1 MGFIIIGNGP
11 AGVTAAHKIATSAPN
26 GFPVLLFSDEKYPFY
41 AKPKLPSY
49 VGDATIIA
57 DDVLIYDENW
67 YKRQKI
73 ELHLNE
79 KVERVNP
86 KERQITTKNG
96 VYSFSRLLLA
106 TGASCYIPSI
116 QGAGQEN
123 FFTIRTLNDAVAI
136 RKQLIE
142 SNSVV
147 VIGGGILG
155 LEIAHACTNQKK
167 SVHVV
172 EFFPYLLPKQL
183 DQEGASILQGILER
197 QGMQFHLGTTVE
209 TILGDNKV
217 KGIRLADDREI
228 PAEMALTCAGI
239 VPNKILAEQAGI
251 ACNRGVLVDDY
262 LETNVEGI
270 YAAGDVAEHN
280 KTIYGLWNISQ
291 EQARV
296 AAANML
302 KPRSQKYSG
311 SKIGTTLKVAS
322 LYLTS
327 LGSVSPQETA
337 NTEIRKF
344 YNEKTPEYVKL
355 FLVEDRIQGAI
366 ILGTKRGIPLIRRL
380 FLKDEPVNRF
390 SNEIKQL
397 FPGLV

>member
-11 AGVTAAHKIATSAPN
+11 AGVTAARTIATAAPK
-26 GFPVLLFSDEKYPFY
+26 GFPVLLFSDEDYPHY

-49 VGDATIIA
+49 VGDATITA
-57 DDVLIYDENW
+57 DNVVLYDEHW

-86 KERQITTKNG
+86 EERQITTKYG
-96 VYSFSRLLLA
+96 AYSFSRLLLA
-106 TGASCYIPSI
+106 TGASCYVPPM
-116 QGAGQEN
+116 QGGRQEN
-123 FFTIRTLNDAVAI
+123 FFTIRTLSDAIAI

-142 SNSVV
+142 SDSVV

-155 LEIAHACTNQKK
+155 LEIAHACRKK

-172 EFFPYLLPKQL
+172 EYFPYLLPKQL
-183 DQEGASILQGILER
+183 DQEGASILQGILEK
-197 QGMQFHLGTTVE
+197 QGLQFHLGTTVE

-217 KGIRLADDREI
+217 KGVRLADDREI
-228 PAEMALTCAGI
+228 PAEMALICAGI
-239 VPNKILAEQAGI
+239 IPKKTLAEQAGI
-251 ACNRGVLVDDY
+251 ACNRGILVDDY
-262 LETNVEGI
+262 LETSIEGI

-280 KTIYGLWNISQ
+280 NTIYGLWNISQ

-311 SKIGTTLKVAS
+311 SKIGTTLKVAN

-327 LGSVSPQETA
+327 LGNISPQETA
-337 NTEIRKF
+337 
-344 YNEKTPEYVKL
+344 
-355 FLVEDRIQGAI
+355 
-366 ILGTKRGIPLIRRL
+366 
-380 FLKDEPVNRF
+380 
-390 SNEIKQL
+390 
-397 FPGLV
+397 

>member
-11 AGVTAAHKIATSAPN
+11 AGVAAARKIASAAPN
-26 GFPVLLFSDEKYPFY
+26 GFPILVFSDEDYPHY

-49 VGDATIIA
+49 VGDATITA
-57 DDVLIYDENW
+57 DDVVLYDEHW
-67 YKRQKI
+67 YERQNI

-79 KVERVNP
+79 KVERINSE
-86 KERQITTKNG
+86 ERQITTKDG

-106 TGASCYIPSI
+106 TGASCYVPPI
-116 QGAGQEN
+116 QGAKQEN
-123 FFTIRTLNDAVAI
+123 FFTIRTLKNAVAI

-142 SNSVV
+142 SDSVV

-155 LEIAHACTNQKK
+155 LEIAHACVKQKK

-172 EFFPYLLPKQL
+172 EYFPYLLPKQL
-183 DQEGASILQGILER
+183 DQEGASILQGVLER
-197 QGMQFHLGTTVE
+197 QGLQFHLGMTVE

-217 KGIRLADDREI
+217 KGVRLGDNREI
-228 PAEMALTCAGI
+228 PVEMALTCAGI
-239 VPNKILAEQAGI
+239 VPNKALAEQAGI
-251 ACNRGVLVDDY
+251 ACNRGILVDDY
-262 LETNVEGI
+262 LETSIEGI
-270 YAAGDVAEHN
+270 YAAGDAAEHN

-311 SKIGTTLKVAS
+311 SKIGTTLKVANI
-322 LYLTS
+322 YLTS
-327 LGSVSPQETA
+327 FGSVSTQETA
-337 NTEIRKF
+337 NTEIRQF
-344 YNEKTPEYVKL
+344 HNEKTPEYVKL

-366 ILGTKRGIPLIRRL
+366 ILGTKKGIPLIRRL
-380 FLKDEPVNRF
+380 FLKDEPVSRF
-390 SNEIKQL
+390 SNEIQQL
-397 FPGLV
+397 FPGLI